1 MEQNPINKKKK
12 KEKVGKDKKEKVG
25 KDENKKVIRFN
36 DLLETSSIT
45 ELKEWLL
52 HFDYV
57 GYMDEWVAYFK
68 SNDPLILSIKTNY
81 IFYISVLVC
90 IIMLSI
96 KTDTEFVWG
105 LITMVFIS
113 FMGYVVH
120 FISHS
125 FRVEELY
132 DQWNNQ
138 NYLTRN
144 SYFDYFIRLWCKSVD
159 FHDIT
164 HHDSEVNKTF
174 KNVAIEFMLNFYTQA
189 GAFLLFALF
198 VKNLSTPVILL
209 WGFMYPTVHLI
220 NYEFKQSKTHVL
232 HHKNSKTNYG
242 IDIWDILFNTKYDG
256 DNTEIE
262 NINHYSINVCIIT
275 LLIIIV
281 SNKMELIK
289 KIIF

>member
-1 MEQNPINKKKK
+1 MEQNPINKKIYKKGDLKKK
-12 KEKVGKDKKEKVG
+12 KEKKEKKRKNFG
-25 KDENKKVIRFN
+25 LNH
-36 DLLETSSIT
+36 LLEMSSIT
-45 ELKEWLL
+45 ELKEWLVHL
-52 HFDYV
+52 DFK
-57 GYMDEWVAYFK
+57 GYINELIVYLK
-68 SNDPLILSIKTNY
+68 SDDPLILSIKTNY
-81 IFYISVLVC
+81 IFYISILIC
-90 IIMLSI
+90 IIIISI
-96 KTDTEFVWG
+96 KTGIQIVWG
-105 LITMVFIS
+105 LITIVFIS

-132 DQWNNQ
+132 DQLNNH

-144 SYFDYFIRLWCKSVD
+144 SYFDYFIRIWCKSVD
-159 FHDIT
+159 FHDII
-164 HHDSEVNKTF
+164 HHDSKINKTF

-242 IDIWDILFNTKYDG
+242 IDIWDILFNTKYNG

-262 NINHYSINVCIIT
+262 NINHYSINVVIIT
-275 LLIIIV
+275 FLIIII
-281 SNKMELIK
+281 SNKMDLIK